1 MKTRAGAI
9 LFVVALFWTMPAQ
22 GQGITGSIT
31 GVVRDPGGG
40 VIPGVEVTVVHTGT
54 NAVYRGVSNDIGVYT
69 IRALPIGRYD
79 LSAELAGFKRF
90 EAAGIRV
97 QVDESVR
104 VDVQLQLGELTESV
118 QVTAGIIGVDTQS
131 STLKTVVDQRRVEEL
146 PLDGRDPVALMRLVA
161 GVATASV
168 DVTSGTTYPGV
179 VPVTVSGSRGNATNY
194 ILDGGQNNDH
204 YSNAPN
210 PMPNPDALAEFSVQT
225 SNFSA
230 EHGRNMGAVVN
241 AVTKSGTNRIH
252 GSAFGYL
259 RNSALNAAHFFAPP
273 KPDDPTEK
281 QDDGLKRS
289 QFGAT
294 IGGPVWLG
302 NLYDGR
308 DKTFFFFSYQ
318 GTRLRRTPTTR
329 FVNTFTAAER
339 QGDFSALSTPLID
352 PLYRRALSQQ
362 PDPFRPPQPRRQVHS
377 RQPDGLA
384 DGRADRSALRDFNNL
399 DDDQTLVKVD
409 HNLTSNNV
417 LTGRYYRSFAQR
429 PGFLDQG
436 NLYNQTYE
444 TTWLNTSV
452 VRPRHPHLRAVPD
465 QRVPVQ
471 FQSNGWDRHPEQAP
485 GEELRPDGCPGCRS
499 G

>member
-79 LSAELAGFKRF
+79 LTAELAGFKRF

-273 KPDDPTEK
+273 KPNDPTEK

-302 NLYDGR
+302 GL
-308 DKTFFFFSYQ
+308 
-318 GTRLRRTPTTR
+318 LRRAGQDLFLFLLPG
-329 FVNTFTAAER
+329 NAHPSNADHPLR
-339 QGDFSALSTPLID
+339 QHLYGRRKTGGFLRSVDPVDRPAL
-352 PLYRRALSQQ
+352 RRALSQQ
-362 PDPFRPPQPRRQVHS
+362 PDPFRPPQPRGQVHS
-377 RQPDGLA
+377 RQSDGDA
-384 DGRADRSALRDFNNL
+384 DGRST
-399 DDDQTLVKVD
+399 DQ
-409 HNLTSNNV
+409 
-417 LTGRYYRSFAQR
+417 
-429 PGFLDQG
+429 
-436 NLYNQTYE
+436 LY
-444 TTWLNTSV
+444 
-452 VRPRHPHLRAVPD
+452 
-465 QRVPVQ
+465 
-471 FQSNGWDRHPEQAP
+471 
-485 GEELRPDGCPGCRS
+485 ELQ
-499 G
+499 